1 MALDR
6 TAQSL
11 HRSARGVRQPGP
23 PVARRSFARP
33 GAPVGREALV
43 RRRLPSRLPG
53 RCHAA
58 VLAEGRSACRRASSV
73 AAPAAKPSGA
83 AEEARLPA
91 SRRCRS
97 AVVAGSLALAL
108 VGAMIAPKPVA
119 PAVGAPVEVPPVPAA
134 QLFDKAGGDVVQ
146 GNVAQGEAAL
156 TQVETKVADRT
167 DRPNRRCRSCHG
179 ARRGDNAPASVWA
192 KKNQA
197 AEGRRREV
205 ASGAGDQYVPAP
217 VRQAIDKA
225 TRLVGVDGA
234 YLMVVAARES
244 RFDPEARAHR
254 TSAMGLYQFTTA
266 TWLRAVKMFGARHG
280 LGGYAALITI
290 DDDGLVSMPRG
301 ADRRDLLRLR
311 KDPELAALMAAE
323 LARDNTQRLERILGR
338 TVTPAETYMA
348 HLFGVMPAAR
358 IIGAAHSAPDVSG
371 ADLLPTAAHTNPH
384 VFSAAG
390 APASAGDIV
399 TRIGADFKHRAA
411 QVNAS
416 MRLSVTG

>member
-6 TAQSL
+6 TAQPP
-11 HRSARGVRQPGP
+11 HRSDRRVRRRST
-23 PVARRSFARP
+23 PVAGPGFARP
-33 GAPVGREALV
+33 GGSVRREAQ
-43 RRRLPSRLPG
+43 RRFLSRCPA
-53 RCHAA
+53 RHHVA
-58 VLAEGRSACRRASSV
+58 VFAEGRSAGRHAFSMAAR
-73 AAPAAKPSGA
+73 APARRGA
-83 AEEARLPA
+83 AEERRLPA
-91 SRRCRS
+91 SRWRHS

-108 VGAMIAPKPVA
+108 VGAMIAPKPIA
-119 PAVGAPVEVPPVPAA
+119 PAELGAPPEVPPAPAA
-134 QLFDKAGGDVVQ
+134 QLFDKAGGAVVQ
-146 GNVAQGEAAL
+146 GHVAQGEATLA
-156 TQVETKVADRT
+156 QVETGVAD
-167 DRPNRRCRSCHG
+167 G
-179 ARRGDNAPASVWA
+179 L
-192 KKNQA
+192 QI
-197 AEGRRREV
+197 
-205 ASGAGDQYVPAP
+205 PAP
-217 VRQAIDKA
+217 VRQAIDNA
-225 TRLVGVDGA
+225 TRLVGVDAA

-280 LGGYAALITI
+280 LADYAALITI
-290 DDDGLVSMPRG
+290 DDDGLVWMPRG
-301 ADRRDLLRLR
+301 ADRRDLLSLR

-323 LARDNTQRLERILGR
+323 LARDNTQRLEHILGR
-338 TVTPAETYMA
+338 AVTPAETYMA

-411 QVNAS
+411 QVNTS
-416 MRLSVTG
+416 MRLLVTG